1 MSGIEVAG
9 LVLGAFPIATA
20 LLEKYRD
27 VAGHVNS
34 WYKIRSEYQRSSYDL
49 EFHRLSFEENLKQL
63 LFPLVSDD
71 GQLQDLIEKPGG
83 PVWNDPAL
91 QRALENRLQKS
102 YRVYMEILD
111 EMQQTMQ
118 ELNKELSVDNAQL
131 QSHIREEKVG
141 DVCFSSTVT
150 RILVV
155 VRKRS
160 KTNRNLYQDH
170 HPPSQ
175 SSVTSRFRK
184 SLSQSNLEYQVFRV
198 KFSLGERTRTRL
210 FSRLETCND
219 RLGKLI
225 VASDSISELRAGYQT
240 RASELATSA
249 MSAALCKFWNHADRL
264 YEALMGAW
272 GCACREKSSKE
283 FA

>member
-1 MSGIEVAG
+1 MLTDNMSGIEVAG

-34 WYKIRSEYQRSSYDL
+34 WYKIRSEYQRSNYDL

-63 LFPLVSDD
+63 LFPLVGDD

-131 QSHIREEKVG
+131 QSYIREEKVG

-175 SSVTSRFRK
+175 SLVTSRF
-184 SLSQSNLEYQVFRV
+184 
-198 KFSLGERTRTRL
+198 
-210 FSRLETCND
+210 
-219 RLGKLI
+219 
-225 VASDSISELRAGYQT
+225 
-240 RASELATSA
+240 
-249 MSAALCKFWNHADRL
+249 
-264 YEALMGAW
+264 
-272 GCACREKSSKE
+272 
-283 FA
+283 